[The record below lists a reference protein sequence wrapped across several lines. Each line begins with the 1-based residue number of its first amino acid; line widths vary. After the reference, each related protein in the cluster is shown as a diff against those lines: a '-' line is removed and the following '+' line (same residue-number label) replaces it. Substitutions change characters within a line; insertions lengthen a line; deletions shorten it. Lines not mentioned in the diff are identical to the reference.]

1 MKRREDFELDKSPP
15 RSLRELVIE
24 QLDYTQ
30 RDGKTVPVESVDELL
45 TRIYKHIEAEAIKRF
60 KSNALWAIKAWTYE
74 NILRDAAA
82 KAAACTDETLLDE
95 LVSPIADWQHGEFDP
110 IRNFRRTLELSE
122 RTPGYIKE
130 CMRVAHKLVG
140 KYGKKRT
147 YSQEELMEFIDEEHK
162 RYRTSTYVT
171 RVRQLKSFLES
182 LPEDEHGRRAKLP
195 MRRIPSYPPIEEFDR
210 PTFTG
215 QEIDKLIYWCV
226 LEAKPDIALRLCI
239 ASTYGTRV
247 GELAMLSSKHINL
260 DHDNDYDNP
269 TIMIPT
275 EKKGRRV
282 PQPIPTELVPLFSV
296 PLSPMTGQRIQ
307 RQLKWLCKKAKVPI
321 RPRTGIHSIRRSV
334 ATALFEDEDLKEL
347 WVYRFLRW
355 AEQGAGLGV
364 MVRYIRTPISE
375 TDAKVISKH
384 PYAKMW
390 KDMMMFLPHLEQYN
404 AMCAIHA
411 YAATR
416 NIR

>member
-1 MKRREDFELDKSPP
+1 MGKVKREDLMLDTTPP
-15 RSLRELVIE
+15 RSFRQLVVE
-24 QLDYTQ
+24 QLDYVE
-30 RDGKTVPVESVDELL
+30 RDGKTVPVESVEELL
-45 TRIYKHIEAEAIKRF
+45 NRIYKHVEAEAIKRF

-74 NILRDAAA
+74 NILQDATAKEAA
-82 KAAACTDETLLDE
+82 ITDDTLLDE
-95 LVSPIADWQHGEFDP
+95 LVSPIADWQKGEFDP

-122 RTPGYIKE
+122 RTPGYIRE
-130 CMRVAHKLVG
+130 CMRVAHKLVA

-147 YSQEELMEFIDEEHK
+147 YTPQELMEFIGEEHD
-162 RYRTSTYVT
+162 RYKKSTYTT
-171 RVRQLKSFLES
+171 RLHLLKSFLDSFPADENGNRPT
-182 LPEDEHGRRAKLP
+182 LPIRK
-195 MRRIPSYPPIEEFDR
+195 IPPYPPIEEFQR
-210 PTFTG
+210 PTFTR
-215 QEIDKLIYWCV
+215 QEIDSLIYWCV
-226 LEAKPDIALRLCI
+226 LEAKPDMALRLCV
-239 ASTYGTRV
+239 ATVFGTRV
-247 GELAMLSSKHINL
+247 GELVNLSSKHINL
-260 DHDNDYDNP
+260 DHDNP

-384 PYAKMW
+384 PYVKMW
-390 KDMMMFLPHLEQYN
+390 KDMMMFLPYLEQYTN
-404 AMCAIHA
+404 VCAISQYPFA
-411 YAATR
+411 V
-416 NIR
+416 I